1 LSRSPAKVYRRL
13 SPFRDLLNRPFN
25 GAAYVGVE
33 QGKRLRAAML
43 TMPLSLRRLVQT
55 SAQFCHDRRA
65 NTAITFAIAVIPLMA
80 FIGSAVD
87 YSRASSVKVELQSAL
102 DATALMVSKSA
113 ASMTATQ
120 LNSTANNYFLAQ
132 FSEPSATNVAFNA
145 AYSTSGG
152 SNVVVTGSA
161 DLPTQFLG
169 IIGIT
174 KISLSGSSTA
184 KWGSTR
190 LRVALVLDTTGSMND
205 DGKID
210 ALKTATK
217 NMLTQLQASASTD
230 GDVYVSII
238 PFSKNVNVDP
248 ANYNANWIDWT
259 DWEAEPAVLDT
270 TKGGSK
276 PSNWKQVGPGS
287 SCPFSNNSHGFGCVS
302 TATSTTS
309 VSNIPS
315 SGSAKGYI
323 CPGTDSGRANS
334 TKIGI
339 MYNGCYDSNLY
350 DCTGSSCS
358 CSSWSNCS
366 CSGSGSSKHCKSTSD
381 YVHVW
386 RPSGTNAAPS
396 HSTWNGCVTER
407 GSTSAPV
414 SDYDRLTT
422 APSTSIQASLFP
434 AEQNSYC
441 SPTIMGLS
449 YSWSSM
455 STLVDSLYPL
465 GATNQPI
472 GLVWGWQSLVG
483 GGPLTMPAKDPNY
496 TYSDVIILLTD
507 GLNTLDR
514 WYGNG
519 SSTSTSVDT
528 RMYDSSGLGTC
539 KNIKDSG
546 VTIYAVQVNT
556 GGDPTSTLLQNCAS
570 DSSKFFLLTS
580 ATQIIT
586 TFQAIGT
593 NLTKLRI
600 AQ

>member
-1 LSRSPAKVYRRL
+1 MRIL
-13 SPFRDLLNRPFN
+13 
-25 GAAYVGVE
+25 GVSE
-33 QGKRLRAAML
+33 IN
-43 TMPLSLRRLVQT
+43 V
-55 SAQFCHDRRA
+55 
-65 NTAITFAIAVIPLMA
+65 TA
-80 FIGSAVD
+80 
-87 YSRASSVKVELQSAL
+87 
-102 DATALMVSKSA
+102 
-113 ASMTATQ
+113 
-120 LNSTANNYFLAQ
+120 
-132 FSEPSATNVAFNA
+132 SAT
-145 AYSTSGG
+145 S
-152 SNVVVTGSA
+152 
-161 DLPTQFLG
+161 
-169 IIGIT
+169 
-174 KISLSGSSTA
+174 
-184 KWGSTR
+184 KWGNTR
-190 LRVALVLDTTGSMND
+190 LRVALVLDNTGSMSD
-205 DGKID
+205 DGKMD
-210 ALKTATK
+210 ALKTASK
-217 NMLTQLQASASTD
+217 NLLTQLKNAAVQD
-230 GDVYVSII
+230 GDVYVSIV
-238 PFSKNVNVDP
+238 PFSKDVNMDP
-248 ANYNANWIDWT
+248 TNYQASWLRWDLWDAANGT
-259 DWEAEPAVLDT
+259 CSDT
-270 TKGGSK
+270 SRH
-276 PSNWKQVGPGS
+276 SQS
-287 SCPFSNNSHGFGCVS
+287 SCVNHN
-302 TATSTTS
+302 ATWT
-309 VSNIPS
+309 P
-315 SGSAKGYI
+315 A
-323 CPGTDSGRANS
+323 D
-334 TKIGI
+334 
-339 MYNGCYDSNLY
+339 
-350 DCTGSSCS
+350 
-358 CSSWSNCS
+358 
-366 CSGSGSSKHCKSTSD
+366 
-381 YVHVW
+381 
-386 RPSGTNAAPS
+386 